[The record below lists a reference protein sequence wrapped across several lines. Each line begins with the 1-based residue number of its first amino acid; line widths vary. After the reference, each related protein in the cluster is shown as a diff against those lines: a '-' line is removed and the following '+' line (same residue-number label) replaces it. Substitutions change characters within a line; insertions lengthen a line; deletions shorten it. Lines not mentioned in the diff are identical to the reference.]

1 MIRRALELREP
12 LDTYAA
18 KLKVS
23 IDAIDQEVY
32 NNDYLLDA
40 K

>member
-12 LDTYAA
+12 LDTYAT

-23 IDAIDQEVY
+23 ADVIDQEVY

-40 K
+40 E